1 MGTYNLPER
10 GCKLSED
17 MNDIATRFGYDLAVD
32 NYGCFML
39 YTNVRDDANAW
50 MLAEGTGWDVEYDND
65 GMMVV
70 YTNVN
75 AETDSATVYTL

>member
-1 MGTYNLPER
+1 
-10 GCKLSED
+10 
-17 MNDIATRFGYDLAVD
+17 
-32 NYGCFML
+32 
-39 YTNVRDDANAW
+39 VRDDANAW

-75 AETDSATVYTL
+75 AETDPATVYTL